1 MELSSLKKQIK
12 DKDYIKT
19 FTCTLNPQDNGGEA
33 IILEVD
39 VYKNDDGERYTDT
52 HIKTQCYGTFQNTLS
67 FFSVCHTSLL
77 KALQLIEDGIQKDFA
92 KKL

>member
-39 VYKNDDGERYTDT
+39 VYKNGDGEMYTDT